1 MKAYPKEN
9 QETAWNLICPYT
21 AMLRDYRAA
30 ADRLSARLAVLR
42 RELRDMEQ
50 SRRLRGALPA
60 RKALERRIMLLRD
73 ERADL
78 ESVMRIL
85 QGYADAEVRS

>member
-1 MKAYPKEN
+1 
-9 QETAWNLICPYT
+9 
-21 AMLRDYRAA
+21 MLRDYRAA